1 VRPGLNLPTYKALQK
16 LVTFS
21 HRRGFIAQLT
31 LDISSSPSS
40 NFAYNRKAQKTFI
53 RFERGRMPTLILS
66 NEQVVELVKQL
77 SVEQQ
82 VEVFRF
88 LLLQQWSQWE
98 SLSRYGVD
106 RVRLVAQERGCNWD
120 AMSEEERESLID
132 DIVHEE

>member
-1 VRPGLNLPTYKALQK
+1 
-16 LVTFS
+16 
-21 HRRGFIAQLT
+21 
-31 LDISSSPSS
+31 
-40 NFAYNRKAQKTFI
+40 
-53 RFERGRMPTLILS
+53 MPTLILS

-106 RVRLVAQERGCNWD
+106 RARLITQERGCNWD
-120 AMSEEERESLID
+120 EMSEEERESLID
-132 DIVHEE
+132 DIVHEK